1 MMNIHHFDGEISE
14 IFAPTKTERN
24 FLTAGISRGQKR
36 TIENSI
42 ILIILEP
49 SPFRKMN
56 SPSDKEGY
64 KYLHVFRMIPSRL
77 VALYP
82 SKDLSAESLEC
93 VLITDASPHSS

>member
-1 MMNIHHFDGEISE
+1 MGTKASQGWTVLQMMNIHHFDGEISE

-49 SPFRKMN
+49 SRQGSVSKNEFTIRQGGVQVPARVQ
-56 SPSDKEGY
+56 DDT
-64 KYLHVFRMIPSRL
+64 IPTRG
-77 VALYP
+77 P
-82 SKDLSAESLEC
+82 LSVKRSLR
-93 VLITDASPHSS
+93 